1 MSRVVRTDLSAGARP
16 AVARLGSGAIRLD
29 AAVTRVGVLQYSD
42 GTDTWG
48 ELKLPEEVFSPDS
61 LATLPGVPVTEG
73 HPAELVTPNTWSEVA
88 RGHVA
93 DAVRPERSTG
103 LVVAPVVVSDA
114 DTIAA
119 VERGDLV
126 EVSAGY
132 TCDLEPTAGVF
143 DGVPYRAIQRGIRF
157 NHLALGPQ
165 GWGRAGA
172 DVRLRLNGAAV
183 EVSPPQEASMP
194 KDKPLEK
201 PMMDAPPPEAA
212 PAPAPASPEAVRI
225 AALEA
230 ALADAMR
237 ANAELK
243 AQLQAMQPASPEVEV
258 ELEDSLPPAVQDS
271 IAAKRIKLLAGVRSV
286 CGDETRTDGVSSADL
301 RRAVVTKAFP
311 SVKLDG
317 LDTRAVAALAD
328 AALDAASTSSRTLAL
343 ASAHPGAPRADSLS
357 DLDPADALRRRTSSA
372 WTARRDH

>member
-1 MSRVVRTDLSAGARP
+1 MSRVTRTDLSAGARP
-16 AVARLGSGAIRLD
+16 AVTRLGSGAIRLD

-48 ELKLPEEVFSPDS
+48 ELKLPQEVFAPDS

-73 HPAELVTPNTWSEVA
+73 HPAELVSPDTWSEVA

-103 LVVAPVVVSDA
+103 LVVAPLVVSDGDA
-114 DTIAA
+114 IAA

-132 TCDLEPTAGVF
+132 TCDLEPSEGVF
-143 DGVPYRAIQRGIRF
+143 DGVPYRAIQRNIRF
-157 NHLALGPQ
+157 NHVALGPQ

-194 KDKPLEK
+194 KDKPLDK
-201 PMMDAPPPEAA
+201 PMMDAPEAA
-212 PAPAPASPEAVRI
+212 PAPAPASPEAMRI

-237 ANAELK
+237 SNAELK
-243 AQLQAMQPASPEVEV
+243 AQLEAMKPAAPEVEV

-301 RRAVVTKAFP
+301 RRAVVVKAFP

-317 LDTRAVAALAD
+317 LDHKAVAALAD

-357 DLDPADALRRRTSSA
+357 DTDPADALRRRTSSA
-372 WTARRDH
+372 WAARKDH

>member
-1 MSRVVRTDLSAGARP
+1 V
-16 AVARLGSGAIRLD
+16 
-29 AAVTRVGVLQYSD
+29 
-42 GTDTWG
+42 
-48 ELKLPEEVFSPDS
+48 
-61 LATLPGVPVTEG
+61 
-73 HPAELVTPNTWSEVA
+73 
-88 RGHVA
+88 
-93 DAVRPERSTG
+93 
-103 LVVAPVVVSDA
+103 
-114 DTIAA
+114 
-119 VERGDLV
+119 
-126 EVSAGY
+126 
-132 TCDLEPTAGVF
+132 AGVF
-143 DGVPYRAIQRGIRF
+143 DGVPYRAVQRNIRF

-183 EVSPPQEASMP
+183 EVSPPSQEAPMP

-201 PMMDAPPPEAA
+201 PMMDAPPEGA

-271 IAAKRIKLLAGVRSV
+271 IASKRLALLAGVRAV
-286 CGDETRTDGVSSADL
+286 CGSDTRTDGVSSADL
-301 RRAVVTKAFP
+301 RRAVVCRAFP

-317 LDTRAVAALAD
+317 LDNKAVAALAD
-328 AALDAASTSSRTLAL
+328 AALDAASSSSRTLAL

-357 DLDPADALRRRTSSA
+357 DTDPADALRRRTSSA
-372 WTARRDH
+372 WAARKDS

>member
-1 MSRVVRTDLSAGARP
+1 MSRVTRTDLSAGARP

-29 AAVTRVGVLQYSD
+29 AAVTRVGVLIYSD
-42 GTDTWG
+42 GETTWG
-48 ELKLPEEVFSPDS
+48 ELKLPQEVFSPDS

-73 HPAELVTPNTWSEVA
+73 HPAELVTPDTWSEVA

-103 LVVAPVVVSDA
+103 LVVAPVVVSDGDA
-114 DTIAA
+114 IAA

-132 TCDLEPTAGVF
+132 TCDLEPSEGVF
-143 DGVPYRAIQRGIRF
+143 DGVPYRAVQRNIRF
-157 NHLALGPQ
+157 NHIALGPQ

-183 EVSPPQEASMP
+183 EVSPPSQEAPMP

-201 PMMDAPPPEAA
+201 PMMDAPPEGA
-212 PAPAPASPEAVRI
+212 PAPAPASPEAVRV

-243 AQLQAMQPASPEVEV
+243 AQLQAMQPAAPEVEV

-271 IAAKRIKLLAGVRSV
+271 IAVKRLRLLAGVRAV

-301 RRAVVTKAFP
+301 RRAVVVKAFP

-317 LDTRAVAALAD
+317 LDHKAVAALAD

-343 ASAHPGAPRADSLS
+343 ASAHPGAPRADSLL
-357 DLDPADALRRRTSSA
+357 DTDPADALRRRTSSA
-372 WTARRDH
+372 WAARKDH

>member
-16 AVARLGSGAIRLD
+16 AVTRLGSGAIRLD
-29 AAVTRVGVLQYSD
+29 AAVTRVGVLTYSD

-48 ELKLPEEVFSPDS
+48 ELKLPQEVFAPDS
-61 LATLPGVPVTEG
+61 LATLPGVPVTQG
-73 HPAELVTPNTWSEVA
+73 HPAELVSPDTWSEVA

-103 LVVAPVVVSDA
+103 LVVAPVVVADA

-132 TCDLEPTAGVF
+132 TCDLEPIAGTF
-143 DGVPYRAIQRGIRF
+143 DGVPYRAVQRNIRF
-157 NHLALGPQ
+157 NHIALGPQ

-183 EVSPPQEASMP
+183 EVSPPSQEAPMP

-201 PMMDAPPPEAA
+201 PMMDAPPEGA
-212 PAPAPASPEAVRI
+212 PAPAPASPEAMRI

-243 AQLQAMQPASPEVEV
+243 AQLEAMKPAAPEVEV

-271 IAAKRIKLLAGVRSV
+271 IAVKRLRLLAGVRAV

-317 LDTRAVAALAD
+317 LDHKAVAALAD

-372 WTARRDH
+372 WTARKDH

>member
-29 AAVTRVGVLQYSD
+29 AAVTRVGVLTYSD

-48 ELKLPEEVFSPDS
+48 ELKLPGEVFAPDS
-61 LATLPGVPVTEG
+61 LATLSGVPVTEG
-73 HPAELVTPNTWSEVA
+73 HPAELVTPATWSEVA

-132 TCDLEPTAGVF
+132 TCDLEPVAGEF
-143 DGVPYRAIQRGIRF
+143 DGVPYRAIQRSIRF
-157 NHLALGPQ
+157 NHIALGPQ

-183 EVSPPQEASMP
+183 EVSPPQEAPMP

-237 ANAELK
+237 SNAELK
-243 AQLQAMQPASPEVEV
+243 AQLEAMKPAAPEVEV

-301 RRAVVTKAFP
+301 RRAVVVKAFP

-357 DLDPADALRRRTSSA
+357 DTDPADALRRRTSSA
-372 WTARRDH
+372 WNARKDH

>member
-1 MSRVVRTDLSAGARP
+1 VQRTDLSAGARP
-16 AVARLGSGAIRLD
+16 AVTRLESGAIRLD

-42 GTDTWG
+42 GETTWG

-61 LATLPGVPVTEG
+61 LATLPGVAVTVG
-73 HPAELVTPNTWSEVA
+73 HPAELVTPDTWAAVA
-88 RGHVA
+88 KGHVA
-93 DAVRPERSTG
+93 DGVRPERGTG
-103 LVVAPVVVSDA
+103 LVVAPVVVA
-114 DTIAA
+114 DGATIAA
-119 VERGDLV
+119 VERGDLL

-132 TCDLEPTAGVF
+132 TCDLEASEGVY
-143 DGVPYRAIQRGIRF
+143 DGVRYRAVQRAIRY
-157 NHLALGPQ
+157 NHAALGPQ

-183 EVSPPQEASMP
+183 EVSHQEAPMP
-194 KDKPLEK
+194 KDPKDK
-201 PMMDAPPPEAA
+201 PMMDAPPEAA
-212 PAPAPASPEAVRI
+212 PAPAPASPEAMRI

-237 ANAELK
+237 SNAELK
-243 AQLQAMQPASPEVEV
+243 AQLQAMQPAAPEVEV

-271 IAAKRIKLLAGVRSV
+271 IAVKRLRLLAGVRAV

-301 RRAVVTKAFP
+301 RRAVVVKAFP

-317 LDTRAVAALAD
+317 LDAKAVAALAD
-328 AALDAASTSSRTLAL
+328 AALDAASTSSRSHAL

>member
-16 AVARLGSGAIRLD
+16 AVTRLGSGAIRLD
-29 AAVTRVGVLQYSD
+29 AAVTRVGVLTYSD
-42 GTDTWG
+42 GETTWG

-132 TCDLEPTAGVF
+132 TCDLEPSEGTF

-157 NHLALGPQ
+157 NHIALGPQ

-183 EVSPPQEASMP
+183 EVSPPSQEAPMP

-201 PMMDAPPPEAA
+201 PMMDAPPEGA
-212 PAPAPASPEAVRI
+212 PAPAPASPEAMRL

-237 ANAELK
+237 QNAELR
-243 AQLQAMQPASPEVEV
+243 AQLEALKPASPEVEV

-301 RRAVVTKAFP
+301 RRAVVVKAFP

-357 DLDPADALRRRTSSA
+357 DTDPADALRRRTSSA
-372 WTARRDH
+372 WAARKDH

>member
-1 MSRVVRTDLSAGARP
+1 M
-16 AVARLGSGAIRLD
+16 
-29 AAVTRVGVLQYSD
+29 TRVGVLTYSD

-61 LATLPGVPVTEG
+61 LATLPGVPVTEL
-73 HPAELVTPNTWSEVA
+73 HPAELVTPESWGAVA

-103 LVVAPVVVSDA
+103 LVVAPVVVSAA

-132 TCDLEPTAGVF
+132 TCDLEPSEGTF
-143 DGVPYRAIQRGIRF
+143 DGVPYRAIQRAIRF

-183 EVSPPQEASMP
+183 EVSPPEEAPMP
-194 KDKPLEK
+194 KDKP
-201 PMMDAPPPEAA
+201 MMDAPPEAA

-237 ANAELK
+237 SNAELK
-243 AQLQAMQPASPEVEV
+243 AQLEAMKPASPEVEV

-271 IAAKRIKLLAGVRSV
+271 IAVKRLRLLAGVRAV

-301 RRAVVTKAFP
+301 RRAVVVKAFP

-328 AALDAASTSSRTLAL
+328 AALDAASTSSRSHAL

-372 WTARRDH
+372 WTARKDH